1 MLERFERFTLAV
13 NEVQRAWTK
22 IASEEMN
29 AYGLKGSYLVYLI
42 VMQRRP
48 EGITAA
54 QLGSLCSRDKGDVSR
69 AVTVMES
76 KGLIK
81 KESGS
86 GNLYRAKLLLT
97 DEGRLMTESIVKK
110 AEIAENIAGE
120 GLSEGEREAMY
131 SALEKITENLKEL
144 SKTGI
149 PNEEPAAE
157 PESGAFPAETAP
169 TLA

>member
-1 MLERFERFTLAV
+1 MLERFERFTLTIC
-13 NEVQRAWTK
+13 EIQRIWNK
-22 IASEEMN
+22 IASDEMD

-42 VMQRRP
+42 AMRRRP
-48 EGITAA
+48 EGLTAA
-54 QLGSLCSRDKGDVSR
+54 QLGSLCSKDKADVSR

-97 DEGRLMTESIVKK
+97 DQGSLVTESIVKK
-110 AEIAENIAGE
+110 AEIAENIAGD
-120 GLSEGEREAMY
+120 GLYDGEREIMY
-131 SALEKITENLKEL
+131 SALAKIAANLREL

-149 PNEEPAAE
+149 PSEEPEYDFLTADE
-157 PESGAFPAETAP
+157 NPA
-169 TLA
+169 LA